1 MTQRDWRIWLGLLI
15 SIAATST
22 VSIVGSA
29 ITVPEIPD
37 WYAGLAKPSFTPP
50 NWVFGPVWSTLYLMM
65 AVAAWL
71 VWRAGGWLY
80 ARAALGVY
88 AGQLALNLLWSIL
101 FFGLHR
107 IDLAALEII
116 VLDFAIVATIALF
129 RRHGHAAAW
138 LLVPY
143 LIWVGYATALTLTVW
158 QLNR

>member
-1 MTQRDWRIWLGLLI
+1 MTRRDWRIWLGLLV

-22 VSIVGSA
+22 ISIVGSA
-29 ITVPEIPD
+29 ITVPEIPG

-50 NWVFGPVWSTLYLMM
+50 TWVFGPVWSTLYLMM

-80 ARAALGVY
+80 AHVALAIYG
-88 AGQLALNLLWSIL
+88 GQLALNLLWSIL

-107 IDLAALEII
+107 IGPAAIEI
-116 VLDFAIVATIALF
+116 VLLDAAIIATIIAF
-129 RRHGHAAAW
+129 RRHSARAAW

-143 LIWVGYATALTLTVW
+143 LLWVGYASALSIAIW
-158 QLNR
+158 RLNA